1 MWWVHRRRGR
11 PDLHQ
16 RHQRV
21 VPQPYAP
28 RFPDNSAPRK
38 GSVMTNATLG
48 GARPWRLGARTRK
61 GVLVVHIVSAGVW
74 IGIDVVMAV
83 VIFTAL
89 LADDD
94 NTKALCYR
102 ALELFAVWP
111 LLTAGLVCLAS
122 GVVLGLGTKYGLVRY
137 WWVAIKLVLNI
148 VLTALVPIALRPE
161 VSKAAEQGWR
171 FAAGEPASLVVGN
184 LIFPPIVSPT
194 ALLLATV
201 LAVFKPWGRIRKRP
215 ATQQEAP

>member
-1 MWWVHRRRGR
+1 M
-11 PDLHQ
+11 
-16 RHQRV
+16 
-21 VPQPYAP
+21 
-28 RFPDNSAPRK
+28 APRK
-38 GSVMTNATLG
+38 SSVMGNLELDP
-48 GARPWRLGARTRK
+48 ARRWRLGTWSRK
-61 GVLVVHIVSAGVW
+61 GFLVVHVASAGAW

-83 VIFTAL
+83 FVFTAL

-94 NTKALCYR
+94 STKALCYR

-111 LLTAGLVCLAS
+111 LLTTGLVCLAS

-148 VLTALVPIALRPE
+148 VLTALVLVALRPAVTE
-161 VSKAAEQGWR
+161 AAEQGR
-171 FAAGEPASLVVGN
+171 QFAAGAPASLVVGD

-194 ALLLATV
+194 ALLIAVV

-215 ATQQEAP
+215 ATQQDAR